1 MNRTPRRIRNLKWW
15 IASVLFLATLINY
28 LDRQTLAVATP
39 DIVREFGLS
48 NQQVA
53 FINNAFTAAY
63 TIGQLVTGR
72 LMDILGTK
80 TGFLVIMIFWSVA
93 DILCATARG
102 MYSLSFFRFLL
113 GLGEA
118 GNWPV
123 SVKAVSEWFPARLR
137 GLGVAW
143 FSCGSGVGA
152 MLAPILI
159 AQFILWFGWRWAF
172 VLTGLFGFFW
182 VPLWLWFYRSPR
194 QHWLITPEELEEIE
208 REVGAESKQP
218 PLTLGRMLRE
228 WADLLRYRQI
238 WGVFMVR
245 FFSDCI
251 LWFYIQWL
259 PKYFADER
267 GYSTEDIRNNLWI
280 AFLPTIFA
288 TLLGGAASGRLIQ
301 KGWDVSR
308 ARKTVMLVTG
318 LMMTA
323 SVGVGLVKSDLVA
336 LLLSSVALLSFYGY
350 SVNTLTLPADLVPPR
365 LVASVSGLSGT
376 GAGIGSILFTFLVGY
391 IADHYSFTPVFVLV
405 GIMPLLSLSML
416 FFVTGRIHRIIPE

>member
-1 MNRTPRRIRNLKWW
+1 MKQRRGLRNLKWW

-48 NQQVA
+48 NRDVA
-53 FINNAFTAAY
+53 IINNAFTAAY
-63 TIGQLVTGR
+63 TIGQLLTGR
-72 LMDILGTK
+72 LIDLVGTK
-80 TGFLVIMIFWSVA
+80 MGFVLIMVFWSVA
-93 DILCATARG
+93 DILCALSRG
-102 MYSLSFFRFLL
+102 VFSLSVFRFLL

-152 MLAPILI
+152 MLAPIFI
-159 AQFILWFGWRWAF
+159 AQLILWFGWRWAF
-172 VLTGLFGFFW
+172 VLTGLLGFLW
-182 VPLWLWFYRSPR
+182 LPLWLWFYHPPR
-194 QHWLITPEELEEIE
+194 KHWLITAEELAEIE
-208 REVGAESKQP
+208 REVGRESRQP
-218 PLTLGRMLRE
+218 PMTLGQMFRE
-228 WADLLRYRQI
+228 WAALLRYRQV

-267 GYSTEDIRNNLWI
+267 GYSMEDIRNNLWI

-301 KGWDVSR
+301 RGWEVNR

-318 LMMTA
+318 LTMTA
-323 SVGVGLVKSDLVA
+323 SIGVGLVESDLVA

-391 IADHYSFTPVFVLV
+391 LADQYSFRPVFVLV

-416 FFVTGRIHRIIPE
+416 FFVTGKIQRIIHE